1 MAGWWATAFDRD
13 RGLRRLH
20 EQAAGVTD
28 GQVALI
34 ERELDLAAG
43 SRVLDV
49 ACGTGRHAVS
59 LAARGHRV
67 TCVDLSEDYLDATR
81 RRAAERGVTVDAVR
95 ADMRDLTDLPA
106 ASFDA
111 AVNMYTSFG
120 YFDRDEDNVRS
131 VAAVARVLR
140 PGGRLLVDVVNRD
153 WFVRNFFPSEFAP
166 GDGFVIR
173 DYEEVDGEVVLHQ
186 NAFDPRTSRLRWT
199 CRPVGARRE
208 HVVVD
213 YRMYSLHELLAV
225 LRAGGL
231 TPVRALGGYDGT
243 PYELFSPRLLCVA
256 EAGGG
261 PPGA

>member
-1 MAGWWATAFDRD
+1 MASWWATAFDNEH
-13 RGLRRLH
+13 GLRRLH
-20 EQAAGVTD
+20 EQAAEDTAD
-28 GQVALI
+28 QVALI
-34 ERELDLAAG
+34 ERELGLAEG

-49 ACGTGRHAVS
+49 PCGTGRHAVS

-81 RRAAERGVTVDAVR
+81 RRAVGHGVAVDVVR
-95 ADMRDLTDLPA
+95 ADMRDLTALPGG
-106 ASFDA
+106 SFDA

-120 YFDRDEDNVRS
+120 YFDRDEDNAR
-131 VAAVARVLR
+131 AAAAIARVLR

-153 WFVRNFFPSEFAP
+153 WFVRNFFRSEFAS

-199 CRPVGARRE
+199 CRSVAAGRE

-231 TPVRALGGYDGT
+231 HPVRTLGGYDGR

-256 EAGGG
+256 GVEGGVSRR
-261 PPGA
+261 